1 MSQYTQN
8 NGLDGIKIDFTNIL
22 NFFSGNRYKWL
33 LLAAAL
39 VSTLVI
45 LSILRGLYTDLVWFG
60 ELSYSSVYMKILTTK
75 IVLFIIGFSIFAVV
89 CGASL
94 YIAFRWSTGEYV
106 VAVPLQIKNF
116 LSKAFIIASL
126 GVIILLGLLFGSS
139 FASKWEL
146 FLKAANSVSFQT
158 SDPVFNKDISFY
170 IYSLPV
176 YDFISSWA
184 LTVAIV
190 VTIATG
196 AMYFLNYSARG
207 VGIKFSGNFLV
218 HLSIIASII
227 MLIIG
232 TPIGAI
238 IRK

>member
-39 VSTLVI
+39 VSSLVI
-45 LSILRGLYTDLVWFG
+45 FSILRGLYTDLVWFG

-116 LSKAFIIASL
+116 L
-126 GVIILLGLLFGSS
+126 
-139 FASKWEL
+139 
-146 FLKAANSVSFQT
+146 N
-158 SDPVFNKDISFY
+158 
-170 IYSLPV
+170 
-176 YDFISSWA
+176 
-184 LTVAIV
+184 
-190 VTIATG
+190 
-196 AMYFLNYSARG
+196 
-207 VGIKFSGNFLV
+207 
-218 HLSIIASII
+218 
-227 MLIIG
+227 
-232 TPIGAI
+232 
-238 IRK
+238 

>member
-33 LLAAAL
+33 LLAVAL
-39 VSTLVI
+39 VSSLVI

-116 LSKAFIIASL
+116 LSKAFIIASP
-126 GVIILLGLLFGSS
+126 
-139 FASKWEL
+139 
-146 FLKAANSVSFQT
+146 VSYT
-158 SDPVFNKDISFY
+158 
-170 IYSLPV
+170 
-176 YDFISSWA
+176 
-184 LTVAIV
+184 
-190 VTIATG
+190 
-196 AMYFLNYSARG
+196 
-207 VGIKFSGNFLV
+207 
-218 HLSIIASII
+218 HLRAHE
-227 MLIIG
+227 
-232 TPIGAI
+232 T
-238 IRK
+238 